1 MRITRSYESIKGV
14 IMTIEKTKA
23 TDVVSSGLT
32 CNTKAGEDAQ
42 ATGLF
47 EIKCHDKDG
56 NLKWEA
62 QSKNLVVNT
71 GLAYMAGSALTSTTQ
86 VTSWF
91 LGLYGAGASNTPAA
105 GDTMASHAGW
115 TEVVAYS
122 NATRVAATFAAATT
136 ANPSVVTNSASP
148 ATFNINGTTTVGGA
162 FLTSGSAKSG
172 TTGTLFSAADFGA
185 PGDRSVVT
193 SDTLSVTYTFSLAA

>member
-1 MRITRSYESIKGV
+1 
-14 IMTIEKTKA
+14 MTIEKTKA

-32 CNTKAGEDAQ
+32 CNTKAGEAAK

-56 NLKWEA
+56 NLKWSA
-62 QSKNLVVNT
+62 KSKNLVVNA
-71 GLAYMAGSALTSTTQ
+71 GLAYMAGSALTSVTQITT
-86 VTSWF
+86 WY

-115 TEVVAYS
+115 TEVTDYS
-122 NATRVAATFAAATT
+122 NANRVTATFVTATT
-136 ANPSVVTNSASP
+136 ADPSVVTNTASP
-148 ATFNINGTTTVGGA
+148 AVFNINGTTTVGGA
-162 FLTSGSAKSG
+162 FLTSENTKGG
-172 TTGTLFSAADFGA
+172 TTGTLFSAADFGS
-185 PGDRSVVT
+185 PGDRSVVN

>member
-1 MRITRSYESIKGV
+1 
-14 IMTIEKTKA
+14 MTTEKLKA
-23 TDVVSSGLT
+23 TDTVSSGLT
-32 CNTKAGEDAQ
+32 CNLKAGEEAK

-62 QSKNLVVNT
+62 QSKNLVVNV
-71 GLAYMAGSALTSTTQ
+71 GLQYMAGSALTSVTQITT
-86 VTSWF
+86 WY

-122 NATRVAATFAAATT
+122 NATRVAATFVTATT
-136 ANPSVVTNSASP
+136 ANPSVVTNTASP

-162 FLTSGSAKSG
+162 FLTSDSTKSG
-172 TTGTLFSAADFGA
+172 TTGTLFSAADFGS
-185 PGDRSVVT
+185 PGDRAVV
-193 SDTLSVTYTFSLAA
+193 SGDTLSVTYTFSLAG

>member
-1 MRITRSYESIKGV
+1 
-14 IMTIEKTKA
+14 MTIEKTKA
-23 TDVVSSGLT
+23 TDTVSSGLT
-32 CNTKAGEDAQ
+32 CNTKAGEAAQ
-42 ATGLF
+42 ATGVF
-47 EIKCHDKDG
+47 KIKCHDKDG

-62 QSKNLVVNT
+62 QSKNLVVNV
-71 GLAYMAGSALTSTTQ
+71 GLQYMAGSALTSVTQITT
-86 VTSWF
+86 WY

-105 GDTMASHAGW
+105 GDTMSSHAGW

-122 NATRVAATFAAATT
+122 NATRVAATFVTATA

-172 TTGTLFSAADFGA
+172 TAGTLFSAADFGA
-185 PGDRSVVT
+185 PGDRSVVS

>member
-1 MRITRSYESIKGV
+1 
-14 IMTIEKTKA
+14 MTIEKTKA

-32 CNTKAGEDAQ
+32 CNTKAGEDAK
-42 ATGLF
+42 ATGVF

-62 QSKNLVVNT
+62 QSKNLVVNE
-71 GLAYMAGSALTSTTQ
+71 GLAYMAGTALTSVTQ
-86 VTSWF
+86 ITSFF
-91 LGLYGAGASNTPAA
+91 LGLYGAAASNDPAP

-115 TEVVAYS
+115 TEDTNYS
-122 NATRVAATFAAATT
+122 NGTRVAATFVTATT
-136 ANPSVVTNSASP
+136 ADPSVVTNSASP
-148 ATFNINGTTTVGGA
+148 AVFNINGTTTIGGA
-162 FLTSGSAKSG
+162 FLTSGSVKGG

-185 PGDRSVVT
+185 PGDRSVVN